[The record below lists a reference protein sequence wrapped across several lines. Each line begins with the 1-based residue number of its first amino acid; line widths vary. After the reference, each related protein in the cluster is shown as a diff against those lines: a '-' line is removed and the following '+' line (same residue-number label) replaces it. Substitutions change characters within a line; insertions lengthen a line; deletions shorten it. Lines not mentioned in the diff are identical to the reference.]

1 MKKEELITRI
11 NELRKELTQRMA
23 FGILFPDNEEKIKEY
38 HNLIMKAYKNE
49 DINKINKLSDEVIK
63 NYQNLRFQKE

>member
-38 HNLIMKAYKNE
+38 HTLIKMLEELDNE
-49 DINKINKLSDEVIK
+49 
-63 NYQNLRFQKE
+63 